1 MAAPGATAVSG
12 VDRRWRARDVV
23 LLAPKILLTAL
34 LILAISDM
42 VVGVFLRYVVVAI
55 TDRLDLDPIN
65 FFWVEEVGEYSLAW
79 LTMIGAG
86 IGIGER
92 AHFTLH
98 VVTHHLP
105 LVAQRAIHVATH
117 LLIAGFGALVAF
129 SVPIVFALGTAAV
142 MGLVLGGNSLEMLA
156 SSLIGASQNW
166 VLLAIPSFIFAGTVM
181 ERCGMSNALVD
192 LARALV
198 GWLRGGLG
206 MSVIVVSYFFSDICG
221 SKMAE
226 VSALGSTLMPPLK
239 RAGYRAEDGA
249 SLIASG
255 TAMGMLVP
263 PAIFLIVIGEVT
275 NTSVVALFLAGF
287 VPAAVIGLCLC
298 LLVLIQAHLL
308 GWPKDTRPSLMFL
321 LRSLR
326 DAAVPLV
333 IPLVI
338 LGGFYLGAFTATEAG
353 AIVALYSLLA
363 ARLYYRNLSWMQILR
378 IGYDSAVLTA
388 AVVFL
393 LAVATIFQYL
403 MGVTGVPVLLGELL
417 RPLESAQ
424 WLFLLG
430 VVLLT
435 MVFGMVL
442 EGLPA
447 AVVLIPVVFP
457 IAMRLGINPIHFDI
471 VQTAAV
477 GIGLFLPPMGVGL
490 LMALRFA
497 DVPVGEHARTYW
509 PYVLA
514 LLVGLMLIICLPE
527 LSLEIPRGAGFVR

>member
-1 MAAPGATAVSG
+1 M
-12 VDRRWRARDVV
+12 
-23 LLAPKILLTAL
+23 LLAATGI
-34 LILAISDM
+34 IF
-42 VVGVFLRYVVVAI
+42 VG
-55 TDRLDLDPIN
+55 
-65 FFWVEEVGEYSLAW
+65 
-79 LTMIGAG
+79 
-86 IGIGER
+86 
-92 AHFTLH
+92 
-98 VVTHHLP
+98 
-105 LVAQRAIHVATH
+105 
-117 LLIAGFGALVAF
+117 LIAL
-129 SVPIVFALGTAAV
+129 SMPIVFALGVAAV
-142 MGLVLGGNSLEMLA
+142 VGLTLGGYSLEMMA
-156 SSLIGASQNW
+156 SSMVGGSQNW
-166 VLLAIPSFIFAGTVM
+166 VLLAIPSFVFAGTVM

-226 VSALGSTLMPPLK
+226 VSALGSTLMPPLR
-239 RAGYRAEDGA
+239 RAGYRPEDGA

-263 PAIFLIVIGEVT
+263 PAIFMIVIGEVT

-287 VPAAVIGLCLC
+287 IPAAVIGACLC
-298 LLVLIQAHLL
+298 ALVLIQAHIL
-308 GWPKDTRPSLMFL
+308 GWPKDTRPSWRFL

-326 DAAVPLV
+326 EAAVPLV

-353 AIVALYSLLA
+353 AVVALYSLLA
-363 ARLYYRNLSWMQILR
+363 ARLYYRNLSWAQIVR
-378 IGYDSAVLTA
+378 IAYDSAILTA
-388 AVVFL
+388 AVIFL

-403 MGVTGVPVLLGELL
+403 MGVTGVPLLLGELL
-417 RPLESAQ
+417 RPLELAQ

-430 VVLLT
+430 VALLT

-457 IAMRLGINPIHFDI
+457 IATRIGVNPIHFDI

-497 DVPVGEHARTYW
+497 EVSVGRHARYYW
-509 PYVLA
+509 PYVVA
-514 LLVGLMLIICLPE
+514 LLVGLLLIICLPE
-527 LSLEIPRGAGFVR
+527 LSLTIPRSAGFVR

>member
-1 MAAPGATAVSG
+1 MLLAATA
-12 VDRRWRARDVV
+12 
-23 LLAPKILLTAL
+23 I
-34 LILAISDM
+34 
-42 VVGVFLRYVVVAI
+42 VF
-55 TDRLDLDPIN
+55 
-65 FFWVEEVGEYSLAW
+65 
-79 LTMIGAG
+79 
-86 IGIGER
+86 
-92 AHFTLH
+92 
-98 VVTHHLP
+98 
-105 LVAQRAIHVATH
+105 
-117 LLIAGFGALVAF
+117 VAF
-129 SVPIVFALGTAAV
+129 VALSMPIVFALGIAGIA
-142 MGLVLGGNSLEMLA
+142 GLALGGYPLQMLP
-156 SSLIGASQNW
+156 SSLVSGSQNW
-166 VLLAIPSFIFAGTVM
+166 VLLAIPSFVFAGTLM
-181 ERCGMSNALVD
+181 ERCGMSHALVD

-206 MSVIVVSYFFSDICG
+206 MSVIVVAYFFSDICG

-239 RAGYRAEDGA
+239 RAGYRPEDSA

-263 PAIFLIVIGEVT
+263 PAIFMIVIGEVT

-287 VPAAVIGLCLC
+287 IPAAVIGMCLC

-308 GWPKDTRPSLMFL
+308 GWPKDTRPSWRFL

-353 AIVALYSLLA
+353 AVVALYSLLA
-363 ARLYYRNLSWMQILR
+363 ARLYYRNLTWAQILH
-378 IGYDSAVLTA
+378 IGYDSAILTA

-417 RPLESAQ
+417 KPLESAQ
-424 WLFLLG
+424 WMFLLG
-430 VVLLT
+430 VALLT

-457 IAMRLGINPIHFDI
+457 IATKIGVNPIHFDI

-477 GIGLFLPPMGVGL
+477 GIGLLLPPMGVSL

-497 DVPVGEHARTYW
+497 EVSVSQHAPYYW

-514 LLVGLMLIICLPE
+514 LLIGLLLIICLPE
-527 LSLEIPRGAGFVR
+527 LSLTIPRSAGF

>member
-1 MAAPGATAVSG
+1 M
-12 VDRRWRARDVV
+12 
-23 LLAPKILLTAL
+23 LLAST
-34 LILAISDM
+34 
-42 VVGVFLRYVVVAI
+42 GVLFVA
-55 TDRLDLDPIN
+55 
-65 FFWVEEVGEYSLAW
+65 
-79 LTMIGAG
+79 
-86 IGIGER
+86 
-92 AHFTLH
+92 
-98 VVTHHLP
+98 
-105 LVAQRAIHVATH
+105 
-117 LLIAGFGALVAF
+117 LIAL
-129 SVPIVFALGTAAV
+129 SMPIVFALGIAAV
-142 MGLVLGGNSLEMLA
+142 MGLLLGGYSLEMLA

-166 VLLAIPSFIFAGTVM
+166 ILLAIPSFIFAGTVM

-226 VSALGSTLMPPLK
+226 VSALGSTLMPPLR
-239 RAGYRAEDGA
+239 RAGYRPEDGA
-249 SLIASG
+249 SLIAAG

-263 PAIFLIVIGEVT
+263 PAIFMIVIGEVT

-287 VPAAVIGLCLC
+287 IPAAVIGVCLC
-298 LLVLIQAHLL
+298 ILVAIQAYLL

-321 LRSLR
+321 LRALR
-326 DAAVPLV
+326 GAAVPLV

-363 ARLYYRNLSWMQILR
+363 AKLYYRNITWMQILE
-378 IGYDSAVLTA
+378 IAYESAVLTA
-388 AVVFL
+388 VVIFL
-393 LAVATIFQYL
+393 LAVASIFQYL
-403 MGVTGVPVLLGELL
+403 MGVTGVPLLLGELL
-417 RPLESAQ
+417 KPLESAH
-424 WLFLLG
+424 WLFLIG
-430 VVLLT
+430 VALIT

-457 IAMRLGINPIHFDI
+457 IATRIGINPIHFDI

-490 LMALRFA
+490 LMALKFA
-497 DVPVGEHARTYW
+497 DISVGQHARAYW

-514 LLVGLMLIICLPE
+514 LLIGLLLIICIPE
-527 LSLEIPRGAGFVR
+527 LSLAIPRSAGFVH